1 MSSFSV
7 LVDIHISGDLILEM
21 ILCFFRLRSTGH
33 CFASSFSL
41 QNMMMQMDAIDDVF

>member
-1 MSSFSV
+1 MFGGYSYFWRF
-7 LVDIHISGDLILEM
+7 DFGDDSG
-21 ILCFFRLRSTGH
+21 FFRLRSTGH